1 MKIATVLL
9 PCIQQYSILQT
20 VTYRVCNNS
29 ANILSVN
36 KQMNRGR
43 LFSLK
48 RGFPL
53 SALQTEAENCD
64 QDGSTQE
71 IPLFSLILPRER
83 CTDKKQSIRTTK
95 C

>member
-1 MKIATVLL
+1 MLL
-9 PCIQQYSILQT
+9 PCIQQYSILQI
-20 VTYRVCNNS
+20 VTYSVCNNS
-29 ANILSVN
+29 ANILLVN
-36 KQMNRGR
+36 KQMNRGW

-48 RGFPL
+48 RGSPL
-53 SALQTEAENCD
+53 SALETEAENCD

-83 CTDKKQSIRTTK
+83 CTDTKQSVRMTK